1 MSDPG
6 VRRASAAEYAWVGDW
21 LDEVSGAYC
30 LTLAR
35 GLTPQQFL
43 ARIGARVDPAPRRGL
58 DSLAEASAEIWARH
72 EGERLLIGVTTVP
85 GGWALAMELNGH
97 LGVTPGVIVPLSA
110 GTVVVSHY
118 RNDAVH
124 RFYFVEDQVI
134 RLYFEPLFP
143 ADREGS
149 ERDELAGA
157 MTQAGFDLRKDA
169 GAQGDVPAA
178 AASFALA
185 EILTGVRVS
194 PELIEDSSYW
204 CGVVQA
210 PEL

>member
-1 MSDPG
+1 
-6 VRRASAAEYAWVGDW
+6 
-21 LDEVSGAYC
+21 
-30 LTLAR
+30 
-35 GLTPQQFL
+35 
-43 ARIGARVDPAPRRGL
+43 
-58 DSLAEASAEIWARH
+58 
-72 EGERLLIGVTTVP
+72 VTTVP

-157 MTQAGFDLRKDA
+157 MTQAGFDLREDA
-169 GAQGDVPAA
+169 GAEGDVPAA